1 MATAT
6 NKYMPDYAVPPG
18 WVIEEHLATRH
29 VSQAEFAR
37 RCGRSPKLISEII
50 AGRAPIGPT
59 TAVQFEKVLGVDA
72 SIWLGIEAD
81 YRLHRAR
88 HADAKDSRELVA
100 WAKTF
105 PIEELVKRGAMG
117 PVSSE
122 SETVQALLSLFG
134 VASKHAWE
142 AKYGAAQAAYRH
154 SPSFESDGISLKT
167 WLRLAE
173 IDAEG
178 QDCADY
184 RKSKFRAALLRIRG
198 LTRSPMTEALRET
211 IRHCNEAGVALAV
224 AEPLPRVRL
233 SGAAWWYR
241 PGRPV
246 IALTGRHKSN
256 DHLWFSFFHEA
267 AHLLLHS
274 RRAVFVDDAN
284 PGEDKI
290 EVQANEW
297 AANLLLPRKDWRR
310 FVSNER
316 FGANQVKE
324 YAQDQGIAAGIVVGR
339 LQHEGLIPWN
349 RLNHLKERAPAP
361 SQS

>member
-88 HADAKDSRELVA
+88 HADAKNSRELVA

-105 PIEELVKRGAMG
+105 PIEELVKRGAIG
-117 PVSSE
+117 PASSE

-184 RKSKFRAALLRIRG
+184 RKSKFRAALLTDPWSNAKPHDRSLAGNHETLQRSGRG
-198 LTRSPMTEALRET
+198 L
-211 IRHCNEAGVALAV
+211 GG
-224 AEPLPRVRL
+224 
-233 SGAAWWYR
+233 SGAFAQ
-241 PGRPV
+241 
-246 IALTGRHKSN
+246 S
-256 DHLWFSFFHEA
+256 
-267 AHLLLHS
+267 
-274 RRAVFVDDAN
+274 AVEWCCLV
-284 PGEDKI
+284 
-290 EVQANEW
+290 VQAGKTSHRPDW
-297 AANLLLPRKDWRR
+297 A
-310 FVSNER
+310 S
-316 FGANQVKE
+316 QV
-324 YAQDQGIAAGIVVGR
+324 Q
-339 LQHEGLIPWN
+339 
-349 RLNHLKERAPAP
+349 
-361 SQS
+361 